1 LFRFV
6 VPVAIGLLG
15 AWVGM
20 LAWGRANVVIG
31 PFHVQLASTFGPGR
45 TQIALPPF
53 GQLVADTHRAPL
65 RLTATLENVD
75 VPSLTNRL
83 RTGSLEDLAADVQR
97 EGMQRAERFGLRL
110 LAVATVTALGI
121 ALLVFRRNWRPIVAA
136 VATAFVVVAGS
147 EVAVWK
153 TYQPSELLTPTFSGS
168 LALAP
173 KLIGPAQTALNRIND
188 FRHDLEQVVGGAV
201 RVYTSIQADPV
212 PADQEIRVLHI
223 SDIHLSPLGISFAQQ
238 LARAFDV
245 SAVIDTGDLTSF
257 GTPVE
262 NLTLSAIHDFHRPY
276 VFVRG
281 NHDSIE
287 LQKALQKIQG
297 AVVLDGAA
305 RRIGGL
311 TVYGLGDPVFSPDRL
326 AALADSR
333 FAEAVRSVGT
343 RILGDVATMPRPP
356 DIVAVHDSRMA
367 EAVAG
372 YVPLVISGHFHKPGV
387 SVVNGTLFLQV
398 GSTGGAGA
406 NVFTQVG
413 GVPLSAEIL
422 YFTKTSPPR
431 LVAYDVVEQS
441 PVSGSLTLR
450 RHLVTQEFGQLVP
463 SPPPSQEG
471 PSQESPSQ
479 ESPTELSPSPS
490 G

>member
-1 LFRFV
+1 
-6 VPVAIGLLG
+6 VAIGLLG

-20 LAWGRANVVIG
+20 LAWGRTTVDIG
-31 PFHVQLASTFGPGR
+31 PFHVQLASTFGPGK

-75 VPSLTNRL
+75 VPSLTDRL
-83 RTGSLEDLAADVQR
+83 RAGTLEDLVADVQR
-97 EGMQRAERFGLRL
+97 QGVRRAIRFGVRL
-110 LAVATVTALGI
+110 LAVATATALGM
-121 ALLVFRRNWRPIVAA
+121 ALLVYRRNWRPIVAA
-136 VATAFVVVAGS
+136 VSTALVVVAGS
-147 EVAVWK
+147 EVAAWK

-173 KLIGPAQTALNRIND
+173 KLIGPAQTALGRIDD
-188 FRHDLEQVVGGAV
+188 FRHDLAQVVGGAI

-238 LARAFDV
+238 LAHAFDV
-245 SAVIDTGDLTSF
+245 NFVIDTGDLTSF

-262 NLTLSAIHDFHRPY
+262 NLTLSSIHDFHRPY

-281 NHDSIE
+281 NHDSLA
-287 LQKALQKIQG
+287 LQKALEKTPG
-297 AVVLDGAA
+297 ALVLDGSTK
-305 RRIGGL
+305 RVDGL
-311 TVYGLGDPVFSPDRL
+311 SVYGLGDPVFSPDRIS
-326 AALADSR
+326 AVNDSH
-333 FAEAVRSVGT
+333 FAEAVRSVGP
-343 RILGDVATMPRPP
+343 RILGDIAALPRPP
-356 DIVAVHDSRMA
+356 DIVAVHDSPRA

-387 SVVNGTLFLQV
+387 SVIDGTLFLQV

-422 YFTKTSPPR
+422 YFSKTDPPR
-431 LVAYDVVEQS
+431 LVAYDVIEQS
-441 PVSGSLTLR
+441 PVSGSFTLR
-450 RHLVTQEFGQLVP
+450 RHLVEQEFGQLVP
-463 SPPPSQEG
+463 SPSPSQIG
-471 PSQESPSQ
+471 PTPSEQSTTQ
-479 ESPTELSPSPS
+479 ESPTEPSPSPS
-490 G
+490 H